1 MTKQVLGHI
10 DCPTCGKD
18 DAMRV
23 TADRNGD
30 PFGFCEDGCG
40 QQLRVGGK
48 PGRVRAFVARYPWAA
63 ASPVPLPLQEPAPAK
78 LPGTDTP
85 PAAPEPVVIPV
96 FAPKAPA
103 PAKTPAKPV
112 AKAPAPVAPPAPA
125 KKAGWFTPI
134 MGSSNG

>member
-1 MTKQVLGHI
+1 MTKHILGHI
-10 DCPTCGKD
+10 DCPTCGKAG
-18 DAMRV
+18 AMRV

-63 ASPVPLPLQEPAPAK
+63 PNPVTVTVQEPASAK
-78 LPGTDTP
+78 LPGTDNP
-85 PAAPEPVVIPV
+85 PAASAPVAIPV

-103 PAKTPAKPV
+103 PAKTPAKPA
-112 AKAPAPVAPPAPA
+112 AKAATPPAPPAPA
-125 KKAGWFTPI
+125 KKTGWFTPL